1 MLGAQRQRQFHAEK
15 VALGLL
21 PLSTKSG
28 LLRGQNYWGEREN
41 REESEVMEGTREKK
55 SPIMQSAL
63 IGKDLATV
71 D

>member
-1 MLGAQRQRQFHAEK
+1 MLGAQRQRQFYAEN
-15 VALGLL
+15 VAPGLL
-21 PLSTKSG
+21 PLRTKSG
-28 LLRGQNYWGEREN
+28 LLRGQNYWGKREN
-41 REESEVMEGTREKK
+41 EEENEEREGTREKT